1 VSTGGGREYR
11 DEVLGNALRQLEV
24 PEHRQ
29 SFHADLRRLLA
40 EERIA
45 RRRFRGA
52 PKRVNRARLAV
63 ALVAALVAVL
73 IMAIGIPLVEH
84 SSRLGGPQ
92 PVDAALIK
100 AKVRLALG
108 TMRNLRGILVYDG
121 PRKDDEKRW
130 RFTLTAQGDFELD
143 GPGRGEWMA
152 YDASAGIARAAQRS
166 ESLGGVG
173 PLFYSERRGLAP
185 GLPDPGPPSWLIPT
199 EMGAFVRALLAA
211 DDPRVRVTVY
221 ESRPAWTLGVD
232 TVPNAIVPEFTG
244 DRFQITVDQESGM
257 PVRVVE
263 RKAGAVIRE
272 LRIEDLAVNVKLA
285 PGAFEHAFPA
295 GAEVARMDEGF
306 ERVGLD
312 KVGGIVGYQPL
323 VPHWLP
329 DGYKLAEVAVAR
341 KSGPTGAE
349 GGNPASRSVVSL
361 SYRRG
366 FDQVLVTTRIAAG
379 GPWSDPLATGEGY
392 VDRPERVVLE
402 AGALAGRPAE
412 LLLEPRGIPHLWTRS
427 DALVVTVSG
436 ALGKA
441 ELLRVA
447 ESLERR

>member
-11 DEVLGNALRQLEV
+11 DEVLGDALRQLEV
-24 PEHRQ
+24 PEHQ
-29 SFHADLRRLLA
+29 PSFHAELRRLLA
-40 EERIA
+40 EERSA
-45 RRRFRGA
+45 GRRFRRA
-52 PKRVNRARLAV
+52 PKRVTRTRLAV
-63 ALVAALVAVL
+63 ALVAAVVAVL
-73 IMAIGIPLVEH
+73 IIAIGIPLVEH

-108 TMRNLRGILVYDG
+108 TMRNLQGILVYDG
-121 PRKDDEKRW
+121 ARKDDEKRW
-130 RFTLTAQGDFELD
+130 RFILTAQGDFELD
-143 GPGRGEWMA
+143 GPGRGEWVT
-152 YDASAGIARAAQRS
+152 YDASVGIARAAQRS

-211 DDPRVRVTVY
+211 DDPRVRETVY
-221 ESRPAWTLGVD
+221 DGRPVWTLSVD

-244 DRFQITVDQESGM
+244 DSFQITVDQESGM

-263 RKAGAVIRE
+263 RKGGVVIRE
-272 LRIEDLAVNVKLA
+272 LRIEDLGVNVKLA

-295 GAEVARMDEGF
+295 RAEVARMDEGF

-312 KVGGIVGYQPL
+312 KVEGIVGYEPL
-323 VPHWLP
+323 VPRWLP
-329 DGYKLAEVAVAR
+329 DGYQLAEVAVAG
-341 KSGPTGAE
+341 KSSPTGAE

-366 FDQVLVTTRIAAG
+366 FDQVLVTTRSAAG
-379 GPWSDPLATGEGY
+379 GPWSDPLATGEGF

-402 AGALAGRPAE
+402 AGALTGHPAE
-412 LLLEPRGIPHLWTRS
+412 LLLEPRGIPHLWTQT
-427 DALVVTVSG
+427 DVLVVTVSG
-436 ALGKA
+436 ALGKV

>member
-11 DEVLGNALRQLEV
+11 DDVLGDALRQLEV
-24 PEHRQ
+24 PEHRP
-29 SFHADLRRLLA
+29 SFHADLQRLLA
-40 EERIA
+40 EERNA
-45 RRRFRGA
+45 RRRFRRA

-63 ALVAALVAVL
+63 ALVAAAVAAL
-73 IMAIGIPLVEH
+73 IIAIGIPRGEH
-84 SSRLGGPQ
+84 STA
-92 PVDAALIK
+92 DAALIK
-100 AKVRLALG
+100 AKVRLALS
-108 TMRNLRGILVYDG
+108 TMRNLEGILVYDG

-130 RFTLTAQGDFELD
+130 RFALTAQGDFELD
-143 GPGRGEWMA
+143 GPRRDEWMT

-185 GLPDPGPPSWLIPT
+185 GLPDPAPPSWLIPT
-199 EMGAFVRALLAA
+199 EVGAFVRALLAA
-211 DDPRVRVTVY
+211 DDPRVRETVY
-221 ESRPAWTLGVD
+221 GGRPAWTLSVD

-244 DRFQITVDQESGM
+244 DRFQLTVDQESGM

-263 RKAGAVIRE
+263 LKGGAVLKE
-272 LRIEDLAVNVKLA
+272 LRIEDLAVNQKLA
-285 PGAFEHAFPA
+285 PGSFEHPFPA

-312 KVGGIVGYQPL
+312 QVDGVVGYRPL
-323 VPHWLP
+323 VPRWLP
-329 DGYKLAEVAVAR
+329 DGYKLAEVAVAP
-341 KSGPTGAE
+341 KSEPTGAE

-366 FDQVLVTTRIAAG
+366 LDQVLVTTRSAAG

-402 AGALAGRPAE
+402 AGTLTGHPAE
-412 LLLEPRGIPHLWTRS
+412 LVLEPRGIPHLWTRS

-436 ALGKA
+436 ALGNA

-447 ESLERR
+447 ESLERQ

>member
-1 VSTGGGREYR
+1 M
-11 DEVLGNALRQLEV
+11 LGDALRQLEV
-24 PEHRQ
+24 PEHRP
-29 SFHADLRRLLA
+29 SFHADLGRLLA

-45 RRRFRGA
+45 GRRFRRA

-63 ALVAALVAVL
+63 ALVAAAAAAL
-73 IMAIGIPLVEH
+73 IIAIGIPRGEH
-84 SSRLGGPQ
+84 STA
-92 PVDAALIK
+92 DAALIK
-100 AKVRLALG
+100 EKVRLALG
-108 TMRNLRGILVYDG
+108 TMRNLQGILVYDG
-121 PRKDDEKRW
+121 PRKDDERRW
-130 RFTLTAQGDFELD
+130 RFTLTAEGDFELG
-143 GPGRGEWMA
+143 GPRRHEWMA
-152 YDASAGIARAAQRS
+152 YDASARIARAAQRS

-221 ESRPAWTLGVD
+221 EGRPAWTLSVD

-257 PVRVVE
+257 PVRVIE
-263 RKAGAVIRE
+263 RKGGAVIRE
-272 LRIEDLAVNVKLA
+272 LRIEDLGVNVKLA
-285 PGAFEHAFPA
+285 PGSFEHPFPA

-312 KVGGIVGYQPL
+312 KVEGIVGYQPL
-323 VPHWLP
+323 VPSWLP

-341 KSGPTGAE
+341 RSAPTGAE

-366 FDQVLVTTRIAAG
+366 LDQVLVTTRSAAG
-379 GPWSDPLATGEGY
+379 GQWSDPLATGEGFL
-392 VDRPERVVLE
+392 DRPERLVLE
-402 AGALAGRPAE
+402 AGALARHPAE
-412 LLLEPRGIPHLWTRS
+412 LLLDPRGIPHLWTQT
-427 DALVVTVSG
+427 DALVVTVGG
-436 ALGKA
+436 ALGRA
-441 ELLRVA
+441 ELLRVT